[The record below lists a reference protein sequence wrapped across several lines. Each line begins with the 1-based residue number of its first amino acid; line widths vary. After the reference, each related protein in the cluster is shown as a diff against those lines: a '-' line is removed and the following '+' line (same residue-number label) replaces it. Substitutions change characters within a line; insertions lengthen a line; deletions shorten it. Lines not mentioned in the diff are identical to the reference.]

1 MAHHA
6 GNIEEAKRD
15 KTMNTPKAVADE
27 LLALARD
34 KDEIKKA
41 LVEYGAEVGED
52 DGFSSFP
59 EKIRGLNRV
68 APIKIFKSMQFYQW
82 IDEALPPLR
91 IDEGYSNPDL
101 TWCMGRCPNL
111 IQAPPIEGIERA
123 VNMESFIQESKKIK
137 RMTLPDMPRLTKAER
152 IASKAFGL
160 EAVEIGTMP
169 LATNLLHA
177 FSECTSLKTVSLGD
191 APKVSNAFALFYQCP
206 SLIRVTLSF
215 SGGLIS
221 DAQHMFSGCSSLEE
235 VNGVIHLSD
244 GANVSNIISRCI
256 NLREIRIKGISR
268 DLVFFEPPNL
278 SLESVRYLINEAR
291 SVTGKTIYLPQKLVD
306 DHEDE
311 MVKLGEIASAKGWS
325 LNYR

>member
-1 MAHHA
+1 
-6 GNIEEAKRD
+6 
-15 KTMNTPKAVADE
+15 MNTPKAVADE

-311 MVKLGEIASAKGWS
+311 MVELGDVASAKGWTI
-325 LNYR
+325 NYR

>member
-1 MAHHA
+1 
-6 GNIEEAKRD
+6 
-15 KTMNTPKAVADE
+15 MNTPKAVADE

-34 KDEIKKA
+34 KDEIKKV
-41 LVEYGAEVGED
+41 LLESGAEVGED

-59 EKIRGLNRV
+59 EKIRGLNRA
-68 APIKIFKSMQFYQW
+68 APLRIFKSMQFYQW

-91 IDEGYSNPDL
+91 IDDGYSNPDL
-101 TWCMGRCPNL
+101 TWCLGRCPNL
-111 IQAPPIEGIERA
+111 IQIPQIEGVERA

-137 RMTLPDMPRLTKAER
+137 RMILPDMPNLTKAER

-160 EAVEIGTMP
+160 EAVEIRAMP
-169 LATNLLHA
+169 RATNLFHA

-191 APKVSNAFALFYQCP
+191 APQASNTFALFYRCA
-206 SLIRVTLSF
+206 SLTRVTLSF

-244 GANVSNIISRCI
+244 GANVSNIISGCI

-278 SLESVRYLINEAR
+278 SLESARYLINEAR
-291 SVTGKTIYLPQKLVD
+291 TVTGKTIYLPQKLVD

>member
-1 MAHHA
+1 
-6 GNIEEAKRD
+6 
-15 KTMNTPKAVADE
+15 MNTPKAVADE

-41 LVEYGAEVGED
+41 LVESGAEVGED

-59 EKIRGLNRV
+59 EKIRGLNRA
-68 APIKIFKSMQFYQW
+68 APLKIFKSMQFYQW

-91 IDEGYSNPDL
+91 IDDGYSNPNL
-101 TWCMGRCPNL
+101 TWFLGRCPNL
-111 IQAPPIEGIERA
+111 IQIPPIEGLERA
-123 VNMESFIQESKKIK
+123 VNMESFINESKMIK
-137 RMTLPDMPRLTKAER
+137 KLVLPDMPNLTSAKQ
-152 IASKAFGL
+152 IAQTATAL
-160 EAVEIGTMP
+160 EAVEIGDMP
-169 LATNLLHA
+169 QVTILYLA
-177 FSECTSLKTVSLGD
+177 FSQCSSLKTVSLGD
-191 APKVSNAFALFYQCP
+191 APRVSNVFALFHQCP
-206 SLIRVTLSF
+206 SLTRVTLSF

-244 GANVSNIISRCI
+244 GANVSNIISGCI

-278 SLESVRYLINEAR
+278 SLESARYLINEAR
-291 SVTGKTIYLPQKLVD
+291 TVTGKTIYLPQKLVD

>member
-1 MAHHA
+1 
-6 GNIEEAKRD
+6 
-15 KTMNTPKAVADE
+15 MNTPKAVADE

-41 LVEYGAEVGED
+41 LVESGAEVGED

-59 EKIRGLNRV
+59 EKIRGLNRA
-68 APIKIFKSMQFYQW
+68 APLRIFKSMQFYQW

-91 IDEGYSNPDL
+91 IDDGYSNPDL
-101 TWCMGRCPNL
+101 SWCLGRCPNL
-111 IQAPPIEGIERA
+111 VQIPDIDGIERA

-137 RMTLPDMPRLTKAER
+137 KLVLPDMPNLTSAKQ
-152 IASKAFGL
+152 IAQTATAL
-160 EAVEIGTMP
+160 EAVEIGDMP
-169 LATNLLHA
+169 QVTILYLA
-177 FSECTSLKTVSLGD
+177 FSQCSSLKTVSLGD
-191 APKVSNAFALFYQCP
+191 APRVSNAFALFHQCP
-206 SLIRVTLSF
+206 SLTRVTLSF

-221 DAQHMFSGCSSLEE
+221 DAQHMFSGCSSLKE

-244 GANVSNIISRCI
+244 GANVSNIISGCI
-256 NLREIRIKGISR
+256 NLREIRIKGVSR

-278 SLESVRYLINEAR
+278 SLESARYLINEAR
-291 SVTGKTIYLPQKLVD
+291 TVTGKTIYLPRKLVD

-311 MVKLGEIASAKGWS
+311 MVELGEIASAKGWS

>member
-1 MAHHA
+1 
-6 GNIEEAKRD
+6 
-15 KTMNTPKAVADE
+15 MNTPKAVADE